1 MSNHYFAIQS
11 NFIYDS
17 EAHDVMKLY
26 FETLLQILV
35 SSQFKLYTLF
45 SN

>member
-1 MSNHYFAIQS
+1 MSNHYFAVQS

-26 FETLLQILV
+26 IET
-35 SSQFKLYTLF
+35 SDPGLF
-45 SN
+45 SI

>member
-1 MSNHYFAIQS
+1 MSNHCFADHN

-17 EAHDVMKLY
+17 EAHDVMKIY
-26 FETLLQILV
+26 FETLLEILV
-35 SSQFKLYTLF
+35 SSQFKLCTLF